1 MLGLNGDVDKR
12 RAAFERKVLRRM
24 VGGIEVNENWRKRYN
39 KDLLQLF
46 GDLDMISFVGIG
58 LVMLTE
64 RIVKVK

>member
-46 GDLDMISFVGIG
+46 GDLVRQTFMCQKWVELDGSC
-58 LVMLTE
+58 
-64 RIVKVK
+64 